1 MGLNGCAIIAI
12 NLRVVADCGVRL
24 ANDLSVSN
32 CMDKGEIIAVKIVE
46 ELRPIFNAK
55 SVAVIG
61 GSSNINK
68 WGGRMVQ
75 RLLIAEYQGN
85 IYPINISEDNVQGL
99 HTYRSVLDV
108 PDAIDLAV
116 IAIPAKS
123 VPKTVRECIRKGI
136 KGIVIVSADFA
147 ETGSYGRALQEEIT
161 NIARQGGV
169 RIIGP
174 NCQGIWNS
182 SNNLNLALSNV
193 PLKGSV
199 SIISGSGNF
208 SHIFSDFCVER
219 GYGLSKVISMGNQA
233 DLDVADYLEFLAD
246 DPDTEAIFLYLEGFH
261 DGRKLFQTARE
272 ATKKKPIVVFKSA
285 KNPSV
290 ARVAMSHTAAIAG
303 EDRIFDSMC
312 KQTGLIRSDD
322 MFTSLSMAAVLTKQ
336 PPAKGNRIAIM
347 GMGGQGV
354 TTSDIC
360 ISLGMDVPQI
370 TEEDRKFILEGIDFP
385 PQAPPL
391 TNPVDFAG
399 SSLGGLGEA
408 KVLNRLAQLDYID
421 GIITNI
427 PFLHHNDTDSPAE
440 LERMV
445 AKFVEALTEI
455 PQKFGKSLV
464 LQLLPGAAR
473 DKEVQRMLAD
483 AGIIGFP
490 SPEESVKAMY
500 ALVKYGEIKR

>member
-1 MGLNGCAIIAI
+1 MG
-12 NLRVVADCGVRL
+12 
-24 ANDLSVSN
+24 
-32 CMDKGEIIAVKIVE
+32 KGEIIAMKIIE
-46 ELRPIFNAK
+46 ELYPIFNAK

-68 WGGRMVQ
+68 WGGRLVQ

-99 HTYRSVLDV
+99 HTYRSVLEV
-108 PDAIDLAV
+108 PDVIDLAV
-116 IAIPAKS
+116 IAIPARF
-123 VPKTVRECIRKGI
+123 VPQTVLECTQKGI
-136 KGIVIVSADFA
+136 KGVVIVSADFA

-161 NIARQGGV
+161 NIARQRGA

-182 SNNLNLALSNV
+182 RNQLNLALSNV
-193 PLKGSV
+193 PLKGAV

-208 SHIFSDFCVER
+208 SHVFADFCVER

-233 DLDVADYLEFLAD
+233 DLDVADYVEFLAD
-246 DPDTEAIFLYLEGFH
+246 DPDTKATFLYLEGFR
-261 DGRKLFQTARE
+261 DGRKLFLTARE
-272 ATKKKPIVVFKSA
+272 AIRKKPIVVFKSA
-285 KNPSV
+285 KNPSI

-303 EDRIFDSMC
+303 EDRVFNAMC
-312 KQTGLIRSDD
+312 KQTGIIRSDD
-322 MFTSLSMAAVLTKQ
+322 MFASLSMTAVLTEQ
-336 PPAKGNRIAIM
+336 PPSKGNRIAIM

-360 ISLGMDVPQI
+360 VSLGMEVPQI

-408 KVLNRLAQLDYID
+408 KVLNRLAQLDYVD

-427 PFLHHNDTDSPAE
+427 PFLHRNDIGSPAE
-440 LERMV
+440 LQRIV
-445 AKFVEALTEI
+445 AKFVGYLTEI
-455 PQKFGKSLV
+455 PRKFGKPLI
-464 LQLLPGAAR
+464 LQLLPGAVR
-473 DKEVQRMLAD
+473 DKDVQRMLAD

-490 SPEESVKAMY
+490 SPEKSQLRPCM
-500 ALVKYGEIKR
+500 LL